1 MIVSA
6 LDGDGTF
13 TAAQVSHKLKQ
24 QFACVPHQKKS
35 WRQLAFERWRS

>member
-35 WRQLAFERWRS
+35 